1 MMQTPIADFV
11 RAYVEKSG
19 VRMHMPGHKG
29 KPILGCEPFDITE
42 IAGADELFV
51 ANGIIG
57 ESEQNA
63 ATLFGTAKTLFSTE
77 GSSQCIRA
85 MLFLCAVAAKKPP
98 EGRRN
103 YLLAG
108 RNAHKTFSFALAM
121 MDLDV
126 TWLLPEKVTSLC
138 SCLITA
144 EQVEHALAKAEY
156 PPVAVYL
163 TTPDYLGGMLQLA
176 EIAQVCHR
184 YGTILCVDNAHGA
197 YLHFLKRSLH
207 PMDQGADLCCDSAH
221 KTLPVLTGGAYLQIS
236 RRAPKAFVDGAKR
249 AMEMFGSTSP
259 SYLILASLDLCNRYL
274 AMDFRQALVKSVLQ
288 VEQVKQTLRTK
299 GWKVLD
305 TEPMKITVRC
315 MGNLLA
321 NRLRLCGVECEYA
334 DAEYLTLM
342 PSVNTTEADFAQL
355 LAAMEQSEDLYANCP
370 VPVTFPSTLPL
381 REMTVR
387 KAIFAP
393 SEQIAVSEA
402 VGRIC
407 AAPTV
412 SCPPAIPIVAPGE
425 RIDAHSA
432 VLLEHYGMM
441 QVCVVKK
448 EAESDS

>member
-11 RAYVEKSG
+11 RAYAEKSG

-29 KPILGCEPFDITE
+29 TPILGCEPFDITE

-51 ANGIIG
+51 ADGIIG

-63 ATLFGTAKTLFSTE
+63 AALFGTAKTLYSTE

-85 MLFLCAVAAKKPP
+85 MLFLCATAAGKPP
-98 EGRRN
+98 KGRRN

-121 MDLDV
+121 TDLDV
-126 TWLLPEKVTSLC
+126 TWLLPEKSTSVC
-138 SCLITA
+138 SCRITA
-144 EQVEHALAKAEY
+144 EQVEYALANAEY
-156 PPVAVYL
+156 LPVAVYL
-163 TTPDYLGGMLQLA
+163 TTPDYLGDRLPLA

-184 YGTILCVDNAHGA
+184 YGVILCVDNAHGA
-197 YLHFLKRSLH
+197 YLHFLKQSFH

-236 RRAPKAFVDGAKR
+236 RRAPQAFADGAKR
-249 AMEMFGSTSP
+249 AMAMFGSTSP

-274 AMDFRQALVKSVLQ
+274 AMDFRRELAASAARVDR
-288 VEQVKQTLRTK
+288 VKQTLRTK
-299 GWKVLD
+299 GWEVLD

-315 MGNLLA
+315 AGDLLA
-321 NRLRLCGVECEYA
+321 SRLRLCGVECEYA

-342 PSVNTTEADFAQL
+342 PSVKTTETDFVRL
-355 LAAMEQSEDLYANCP
+355 LAAMEQNEDLCAQKP
-370 VPVTFPSTLPL
+370 LPFAFSPRL
-381 REMTVR
+381 PPREMTVR
-387 KAIFAP
+387 EAIFAP
-393 SEQIAVSEA
+393 SEQIAVAESI
-402 VGRIC
+402 GRIC

-412 SCPPAIPIVAPGE
+412 SCPPAIPIVVPGE
-425 RIDAHSA
+425 RIDAQSA
-432 VLLEHYGMM
+432 ALLTHYGMT

-448 EAESDS
+448 DAEA